1 MFDRDKF
8 KIGVDGI
15 RENKPDGKLGTFWT
29 RGGVILI
36 DDETITLQYL
46 GTMGIFNRKTVRYY
60 RDRDEELLFK
70 RVLRICDDT
79 QDFSVTMYPSAFD
92 KFMKAMKNCN

>member
-15 RENKPDGKLGTFWT
+15 R
-29 RGGVILI
+29 
-36 DDETITLQYL
+36 
-46 GTMGIFNRKTVRYY
+46 VRYY
-60 RDRDEELLFK
+60 HDRDEELLFK

-79 QDFSVTMYPSAFD
+79 QDFSVIMYPSAFD

>member
-46 GTMGIFNRKTVRYY
+46 GTIGIFNRKTVR
-60 RDRDEELLFK
+60 
-70 RVLRICDDT
+70 
-79 QDFSVTMYPSAFD
+79 
-92 KFMKAMKNCN
+92 